1 MRVEIQQLLKSYHG
15 KAVVD
20 IPSLTISAYESIG
33 IVGNNGAGKT
43 TLLRLILDLVR
54 PDRGRVLIDGRPS
67 AKTVRWKR
75 GTAVYL
81 GEEFLVPFL
90 TPMEYFYFIGD
101 AYQIPRE
108 TIEDRLQL
116 FPDFATGALT
126 GPAEKYI
133 RELSDGNQQKT
144 GILGALLPD
153 PDLLV
158 FDEPFLNLDPSSQS
172 VFKRFLN
179 QPAFRRETTVILSSH
194 NLTHITEV
202 CDRILL
208 LEEGRVMQDM
218 TCTGETAD
226 QLARYFDSGEK

>member
-1 MRVEIQQLLKSYHG
+1 VRVEIQQLLKSYHG

-20 IPSLTISAYESIG
+20 IPSLTISACESVG

-54 PDRGRVLIDGRPS
+54 PDRGTVRIDGMPS
-67 AKTVRWKR
+67 AKTARWKR
-75 GTAVYL
+75 STAVYL

-90 TPMEYFYFIGD
+90 TPREYFYFIGD
-101 AYQIPRE
+101 AYDIPRE
-108 TIEDRLQL
+108 EVEQRLHSFEPFL
-116 FPDFATGALT
+116 PAGAAR
-126 GPAEKYI
+126 AEEPYI
-133 RELSDGNQQKT
+133 RELSDGNKQKT
-144 GILGALLPD
+144 GILGALLPH
-153 PDLLV
+153 PGLLI

-172 VFKRFLN
+172 VFKRLLN
-179 QPAFRRETTVILSSH
+179 QFALRQETTVLLSSH
-194 NLTHITEV
+194 NLTHLTEV

-226 QLARYFDSGEK
+226 QLARYFDSGEE